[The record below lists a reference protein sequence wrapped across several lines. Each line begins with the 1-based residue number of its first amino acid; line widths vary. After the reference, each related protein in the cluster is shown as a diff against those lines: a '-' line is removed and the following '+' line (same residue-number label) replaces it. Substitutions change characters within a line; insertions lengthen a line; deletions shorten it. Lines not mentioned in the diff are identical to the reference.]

1 MTESIARDCFL
12 SAPARGKLELNNLAF
27 IAIFAASKIKM
38 STDVNTAR
46 DSNSPAVVAAPVPKR
61 VTNAQTVCNERNEKN
76 KLCNGHLKQMKTA
89 GQPAE
94 VHLRGDDVLYQ
105 CHACGV
111 MYMGPPL
118 GHVRDPDKQKRFV
131 EAELSAL
138 LQAAGGT
145 LPVIKKNE
153 KGVYVMVE
161 SGGDAHAAPAAKPAP
176 AKAAAAPPVVKQATA
191 APAADAAAVAEK
203 SMTPPPKAAAEPNR
217 QLNRRSTY
225 AGVVDTGPVAGET
238 KEQKIARLQ
247 QVVVGAK
254 KRAEEGGGP
263 EHTTVADSSPSADA
277 HRPAAEAQAETGA
290 ASAAPLS
297 GAAATASPVAGA
309 ETPDELAPDKVEA
322 TVAPTP
328 TTSAGGPDRTLF
340 KRSTYAGVTDTGP
353 VPGETHEQKIARL
366 SAVVAGAKQRAEGSG

>member
-1 MTESIARDCFL
+1 
-12 SAPARGKLELNNLAF
+12 
-27 IAIFAASKIKM
+27 M

-46 DSNSPAVVAAPVPKR
+46 DTTASAVATPPVPKR
-61 VTNAQTVCNERNEKN
+61 ITNAQTVCNERNEKN
-76 KLCNGHLKQMKTA
+76 KLCNGHLKQLKTA

-105 CHACGV
+105 CHACGAL
-111 MYMGPPL
+111 YMGPPL

-161 SGGDAHAAPAAKPAP
+161 AGGEHGHAAPAAAKP
-176 AKAAAAPPVVKQATA
+176 AAPPPAVKQAPA
-191 APAADAAAVAEK
+191 APAAAATAVAEK
-203 SMTPPPKAAAEPNR
+203 AMTPPPKAAGAPNR

-225 AGVVDTGPVAGET
+225 AGIADTGPVPGET

-263 EHTTVADSSPSADA
+263 EHTTVVDSSPSADA

-297 GAAATASPVAGA
+297 VPAAAASPVAGA

-322 TVAPTP
+322 ATTPTP
-328 TTSAGGPDRTLF
+328 TTSHSAAGGPDRTLF

-366 SAVVAGAKQRAEGSG
+366 AALAAAAKQRAEGSG